1 MTVLLGFLNLAG
13 PAVRIFKYMA
23 FNATENS
30 ANPVILKQ
38 YWTGK
43 RYEEVSN
50 TYFFSNMFSAPLL

>member
-1 MTVLLGFLNLAG
+1 
-13 PAVRIFKYMA
+13 MA

-50 TYFFSNMFSAPLL
+50 NYFFPICFQLHCCENGKCNSSSEEQQ